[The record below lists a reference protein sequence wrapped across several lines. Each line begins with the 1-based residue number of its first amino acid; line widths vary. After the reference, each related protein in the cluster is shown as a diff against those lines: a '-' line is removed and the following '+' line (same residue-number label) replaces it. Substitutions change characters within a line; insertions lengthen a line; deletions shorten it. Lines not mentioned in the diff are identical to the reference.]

1 MKRFDKVEFE
11 SIGNPHKPRLICVTA
26 RKPLSNKLVE
36 KNKPPKVS
44 VIMPT
49 YNRAHMIGRSIEGI
63 LNQTFKDW
71 ELIIVSDGSTDNT
84 REVVLSY
91 HDPRIR
97 YFHKGHG
104 GVASARNYAIR
115 QAKGEY
121 IAYCDDDDILLPF
134 HLKTL
139 ANYLDRHPEV
149 GFVKGDY
156 VHIEA
161 GSQKGYLSCGI
172 LLASMHRRNAFKK
185 VGFFNEKLQVAEDTD
200 MILRLFD
207 QFTSKILDIVFVH
220 RCLHKDNTVR
230 REPKEIDDLADRL
243 YAKRF
248 PMVYKRRNPRRGD
261 LLFLGFFI
269 SKRYPKTILKIAQIF
284 HRLPTDAD
292 NDRLKADYF
301 LGAGYYLSGD
311 DSKAVPCLKKVIA
324 LSLASRRKLNAD
336 EDRIL
341 EFTYALLGR
350 IYTQKREYEKALQY
364 LCQGRNL
371 NPKSNIVNLPLSD
384 YQQKTIVKKRASQ
397 YHFRKYDIDKK
408 VNWLHP
414 LITLNLI
421 RNSSQKDVDNIKEF
435 LLAFFGDIKS
445 HRPIL
450 SN

>member
-1 MKRFDKVEFE
+1 
-11 SIGNPHKPRLICVTA
+11 
-26 RKPLSNKLVE
+26 
-36 KNKPPKVS
+36 
-44 VIMPT
+44 
-49 YNRAHMIGRSIEGI
+49 MIGRSIEGI
-63 LNQTFKDW
+63 LHQTCKDW

-97 YFHKGHG
+97 YFHKGNG

-156 VHIEA
+156 IHIEA

-172 LLASMHRRNAFKK
+172 LLASMHRRDAFKK
-185 VGFFNEKLQVAEDTD
+185 VGFFNEKLRINEDAD
-200 MILRLFD
+200 MIQRFFD
-207 QFTSKILDIVFVH
+207 YFTSKILDIVFVH
-220 RCLHKDNTVR
+220 RCLHKDNSVR
-230 REPKEIDDLADRL
+230 REPGKIDDVADRL
-243 YAKRF
+243 SAKRF
-248 PMVYKRRNPRRGD
+248 PMVYKRRNPRKDD
-261 LLFLGFFI
+261 LLFWGFFL
-269 SKRYPKTILKIAQIF
+269 SKLRCPKTILKIAQTY
-284 HRLPTDAD
+284 HRLTTDAD

-311 DSKAVPCLKKVIA
+311 DSKAVLCLKKVIA

-350 IYTQKREYEKALQY
+350 IYTQKREYKKALPY

-371 NPKSNIVNLPLSD
+371 NPKSNTINLLLSD

-397 YHFRKYDIDKK
+397 YHFRKYDIENK
-408 VNWLHP
+408 VDWFSP

-421 RNSSQKDVDNIKEF
+421 RNSSQSDVGKMVKEF
-435 LLAFFGDIKS
+435 FLSFFRDFKP